1 MLILP
6 AAVNDVCFALIRL
19 RRLQGSM
26 SKELVRSTSVVSGM
40 TLLSR
45 VMGFVRDMV
54 LAALFGA
61 GAAMDAFFVA
71 FKIPNFLR
79 RLFAEGAFSQAFV
92 PVLSEY
98 RQQRDVSEVRRL
110 VAEVAGTLFG
120 ILFLVTLIGVV
131 ASPALVWLFAP
142 GFADEPERFALA
154 AEMLRF
160 TFPYILFISLVALAG
175 GVLNA
180 YGYFAVPAFTP
191 VLLNVCLISV
201 ALWLAPGFER
211 PVVALAVGVFIA
223 GAAQLLIQLPA
234 MRRVGLLP
242 LPRWGWSSDGVQR
255 ILKLMLPAIFGSS
268 VAQISLLFDTIM
280 ASFLVA
286 GSVSWLYFSDRLMEF
301 PLGIFAIAL
310 STVIL
315 PSLSRDH
322 AAENQQA
329 FSAKLDW
336 ALRLCLLVAL
346 PAAVGLVLLA
356 GPMLATLFQ
365 YGEFSGHD
373 VYMARWSLWAYG
385 FGLLGFSLVKVLV
398 PGYFARQDTRT
409 PVRYGITALVTN
421 MVLNVAFVVPMV
433 LLDFVAPHAGLALA
447 TICAAFVNAALL
459 FKGLRQQGVYKPQ
472 AGWPQ
477 FSLQLGVSS
486 ALMAAFIVFC
496 KPQLGWWLQAALFD
510 RVLWLLG
517 LIVTAAGL
525 YFLSLLLCGLKP
537 RQLLAPKA

>member
-1 MLILP
+1 
-6 AAVNDVCFALIRL
+6 
-19 RRLQGSM
+19 M
-26 SKELVRSTSVVSGM
+26 SKELARSTSVVSVM

-45 VMGFVRDMV
+45 VMGFIRDMV
-54 LAALFGA
+54 LATLFGA

-98 RQQRDVSEVRRL
+98 RSQREHSEVKRL

-120 ILFLVTLIGVV
+120 ILFLVSLLGVIF
-131 ASPALVWLFAP
+131 APALVWVFAP

-154 AEMLRF
+154 ADMLRF
-160 TFPYILFISLVALAG
+160 TFPYIFFISLVALAG

-191 VLLNVCLISV
+191 VMLNVSLIGV
-201 ALWLAPGFER
+201 ALWLAPQLET
-211 PVVALAVGVFIA
+211 PVIALAIGVFIA
-223 GAAQLLIQLPA
+223 GALQLALQLPA
-234 MRRVGLLP
+234 MRKLGLLP
-242 LPRWGWSSDGVQR
+242 MPTWGWASDGVRR

-315 PSLSRDH
+315 PSLSRDY
-322 AAENQQA
+322 ASADAEA

-336 ALRLCLLVAL
+336 ALRLCLLVAV

-373 VYMARWSLWAYG
+373 VTMARWSLWAYG

-398 PGYFARQDTRT
+398 PGYFARQDTKT
-409 PVRYGITALVTN
+409 PVRYGMAALATN

-433 LLDFVAPHAGLALA
+433 HFGFVAPHAGLALA
-447 TICAAFVNAALL
+447 TISAAFVNSGLL
-459 FKGLRQQGVYKPQ
+459 YRGLRRQNVFQPQ
-472 AGWPQ
+472 AGWLK
-477 FSLQLGVSS
+477 FWLQLSLGAVC
-486 ALMAAFIVFC
+486 MAALLLWA
-496 KPQLGWWLQAALFD
+496 KPPLMWWLDADIPA
-510 RVLWLLG
+510 RVMQLVG
-517 LIVTAAGL
+517 LISAAAIVYFGVLIVAGL
-525 YFLSLLLCGLKP
+525 RP
-537 RQLLAPKA
+537 RHISAPN